1 MKMTIEE
8 KVIEESNYYF
18 ERNKNAITDA
28 DEASKNAHLAG
39 DFIEK
44 YLKAFPGTIN
54 KALEIGC
61 NYGYN
66 LNYLSKR
73 HGIEC
78 WGVEPSDKAICYGI
92 SRYKDVNTKVH
103 LSQGISN
110 KLPYA
115 DGEFDVVMVGFL
127 MYVTPREMIADTV
140 LEVNRVLREGGFL
153 ILTDFDTPMF
163 YKRVNKHNEGMPVYK
178 EDYAKRFISMGY
190 SIAEKISYSH
200 EGDCF
205 NPDIQERVSTQI
217 FYREVIQNLYH
228 DA

>member
-78 WGVEPSDKAICYGI
+78 WG
-92 SRYKDVNTKVH
+92 
-103 LSQGISN
+103 
-110 KLPYA
+110 
-115 DGEFDVVMVGFL
+115 
-127 MYVTPREMIADTV
+127 
-140 LEVNRVLREGGFL
+140 GGT
-153 ILTDFDTPMF
+153 I
-163 YKRVNKHNEGMPVYK
+163 G
-178 EDYAKRFISMGY
+178 
-190 SIAEKISYSH
+190 
-200 EGDCF
+200 
-205 NPDIQERVSTQI
+205 
-217 FYREVIQNLYH
+217 
-228 DA
+228 